1 MNASADPIGEA
12 LKDYISGNLQAEIL
26 VESDLCDDDVIP
38 LEWLTRKLNQMPDLE
53 KKALDLCKG
62 SILDIGAGAGC
73 HALELA
79 SRSMDVSAID
89 ISSACIEYLNKKN
102 IRTIHADIWSYQD
115 KQYDT
120 LLLLMNGIGLAGK
133 IDQLPAFLIH
143 LKSLLKPG
151 GTVICE
157 STDLA
162 YLFMDEDGSMLL
174 DLNDRYYGEMKFNMR
189 YKNHET
195 GWFEWLYIDH
205 ENLTAC
211 AEIAGFHT
219 EIIYIGENMQY
230 LALLKIH

>member
-89 ISSACIEYLNKKN
+89 ISSGCIEYLNKKN

-219 EIIYIGENMQY
+219 EIIYTGENMQY